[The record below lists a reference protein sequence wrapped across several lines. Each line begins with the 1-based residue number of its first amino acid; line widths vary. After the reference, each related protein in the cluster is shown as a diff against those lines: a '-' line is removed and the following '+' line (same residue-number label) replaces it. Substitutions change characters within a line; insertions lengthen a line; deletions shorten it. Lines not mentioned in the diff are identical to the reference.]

1 MGELYGT
8 CALLAAVLFFVLLQK
23 FESRFGK
30 VDKEL
35 GEIKKRMDDLLK
47 AQEKMASGPVR
58 AKEDVTAETLDNTD
72 ILPYVTEELP
82 DSTVTALKEEKAVEE
97 KAVEGIQPIM
107 AETTPQKLNASLEK
121 ESAEATL
128 QETSP
133 EAPLEIPSVSKRKQ
147 VNYEKFIGEN
157 LFGKI
162 GILVFVIG
170 VGFFVK
176 YAIDKDWINETLRT
190 VLGFLTGSAL
200 LVVAERL
207 QKKYR
212 TFSSLL
218 AGGAFA
224 VFYLTVA
231 IAFHF
236 YHLFPQT
243 VAFTILIA
251 ITLFMSILSILYD
264 RRELAIISLV
274 GGFLAPFLVST
285 GNGNYLVLFTYMSIL
300 NLGMFGLSIYMKWG
314 ELPVIAFVFTY
325 VVMGIFLLTGFTTGS
340 THISVHLFIFATLF
354 YFIFLLPIL
363 SILRIEAVKKNRG
376 LLLVIITNNFIYLLL
391 GILFLRNMGLP
402 FKSEGLLIAIINLV
416 LVIWLRM
423 SKKDYKFLIYAMLGL
438 VLTFVSITIPIQL
451 DGNYITLF
459 WAAEMVLLL
468 WLYVKSKIGV
478 YERATQVLMGLTL
491 VSYLMDIYNVLMT
504 SSSSETIFLNSS
516 FATSLFVGL
525 ATGAFALLMG
535 RYRSLFTE
543 ARYLR
548 YTPWNS
554 IMLLAAAAILYY
566 TFMAEFALHLAGA
579 TRSGMM
585 LAFTS
590 AAIFIL
596 SYTFKKRFPIKQYTI
611 PYLTAMGMNVLIYV
625 INIWGDQ
632 WVYTSLTPAL
642 LRWLAAAFVI
652 ANLYY
657 VARQYYTLIG
667 LKTPFTVYLNVL
679 ALFLWL
685 TMARSFLLQAGV
697 EDFDAGFSVS
707 LSIAG
712 FIQMALGMR
721 LHQKVLRI
729 ISLST
734 FGIVLLKL
742 ILKDLWAM
750 PTIGKIIVF
759 IILGLILLIL
769 SFLYQKLK
777 DVLFNKVKAA
787 VHFRTGSLYFIIFV
801 FIIFIPVKPRS
812 VSPAL
817 QSVLCHRNS

>member
-1 MGELYGT
+1 MGDFYGV
-8 CALLAAVLFFVLLQK
+8 CALLAALMFFVLIQK
-23 FESRFGK
+23 FDKKFGK
-30 VDKEL
+30 VEKEL
-35 GEIKKRMDDLLK
+35 DEIKKRMDAFLK
-47 AQEKMASGPVR
+47 AQERIASDHVQS
-58 AKEDVTAETLDNTD
+58 KENV
-72 ILPYVTEELP
+72 
-82 DSTVTALKEEKAVEE
+82 
-97 KAVEGIQPIM
+97 
-107 AETTPQKLNASLEK
+107 
-121 ESAEATL
+121 SAEAVEDTCIPPHAANEIPVPKKEL
-128 QETSP
+128 LRKEEQL
-133 EAPLEIPSVSKRKQ
+133 EAPQGMMAENNVTSEIPVVTPSVRKQ
-147 VNYEKFIGEN
+147 KKVNYEKFIGEN

-218 AGGAFA
+218 AGGAFV

-243 VAFTILIA
+243 VAFIILIV
-251 ITLFMSILSILYD
+251 ITLFMSILSVLYD

-274 GGFLAPFLVST
+274 GGFLAPFIVSS
-285 GNGNYLVLFTYMSIL
+285 GDGNYMVLFTYISIL
-300 NLGMFGLSIYMKWG
+300 NLGMFGLSIYKKWG

-325 VVMGIFLLTGFTTGS
+325 LVMGLFLLTGYSTG
-340 THISVHLFIFATLF
+340 TAIISVHLFAFATLF

-363 SILRIEAVKKNRG
+363 SILRIEAIKKNRG

-391 GILFLRNMGLP
+391 GILFLRNMELA
-402 FKSEGLLIAIINLV
+402 FKSEGLLSLFIAIINLV

-468 WLYVKSKIGV
+468 WLYVKSKIWI
-478 YERATQVLMGLTL
+478 YERATLVLMGLTL
-491 VSYLMDIYNVLMT
+491 ISYLMDVSAVIL
-504 SSSSETIFLNSS
+504 SSPSSDTIFLNSS

-525 ATGAFALLMG
+525 AAGAFALMMG
-535 RYRSLFTE
+535 HYRSLFSE
-543 ARYLR
+543 ARCLR
-548 YTPWNS
+548 YVPWNPV
-554 IMLLAAAAILYY
+554 MLLTSAAILYY
-566 TFMAEFALHLAGA
+566 TFMAEFSLHLAGA

-585 LAFTS
+585 LVFTS
-590 AAIFIL
+590 AAILIL
-596 SYTFKKRFPIKQYTI
+596 SYAFKKRFPIEQCTI
-611 PYLTAMGMNVLIYV
+611 PYLAGLGVNVLIYA

-632 WVYTSLTPAL
+632 WAHMSLPPVL
-642 LRWLAAAFVI
+642 LRWLAAAFIIV
-652 ANLYY
+652 NLYY
-657 VARQYYTLIG
+657 VARQYYTIIG
-667 LKTPFTVYLNVL
+667 LKIHFTVYLNVL
-679 ALFLWL
+679 ALLLWL
-685 TMARSFLLQAGV
+685 TMARSFLWQAGV

-712 FIQMALGMR
+712 FVQMALGMR

-759 IILGLILLIL
+759 IILGLILLVL

-777 DVLFNKVKAA
+777 GVLFKNDEDE
-787 VHFRTGSLYFIIFV
+787 TD
-801 FIIFIPVKPRS
+801 
-812 VSPAL
+812 
-817 QSVLCHRNS
+817 

>member
-1 MGELYGT
+1 MGDFYGV
-8 CALLAAVLFFVLLQK
+8 CALLAALMFFVLIQK
-23 FESRFGK
+23 FDKKFGK
-30 VDKEL
+30 VEKEL
-35 GEIKKRMDDLLK
+35 DEIKKRMDAFLK
-47 AQEKMASGPVR
+47 AQERIASDHVQS
-58 AKEDVTAETLDNTD
+58 KENV
-72 ILPYVTEELP
+72 
-82 DSTVTALKEEKAVEE
+82 
-97 KAVEGIQPIM
+97 
-107 AETTPQKLNASLEK
+107 
-121 ESAEATL
+121 SAEAVEDTCIPPHAANEIPVPKKEL
-128 QETSP
+128 LRKEEQL
-133 EAPLEIPSVSKRKQ
+133 EAPQGMMAENNVTSEIPVVTPSVRKQ
-147 VNYEKFIGEN
+147 KKVNYEKFIGEN

-243 VAFTILIA
+243 VAFIILIV
-251 ITLFMSILSILYD
+251 ITLFMSILSVLYD

-274 GGFLAPFLVST
+274 GGFLAPFIVSS
-285 GNGNYLVLFTYMSIL
+285 GDGNYMVLFTYISIL
-300 NLGMFGLSIYMKWG
+300 NLGMFGLSIYKKWG

-325 VVMGIFLLTGFTTGS
+325 LVMGLFLLTGYSTG
-340 THISVHLFIFATLF
+340 TAIISVHLFAFATLF

-363 SILRIEAVKKNRG
+363 SILRIEAIKKNRG

-391 GILFLRNMGLP
+391 GILFLRNMELA
-402 FKSEGLLIAIINLV
+402 FKSEGLLSLFIAIINLV

-468 WLYVKSKIGV
+468 WLYVKSKIWI
-478 YERATQVLMGLTL
+478 YERATLVLMGLTL
-491 VSYLMDIYNVLMT
+491 ISYLMDVSAVIL
-504 SSSSETIFLNSS
+504 SSPSSDTIFLNSS

-525 ATGAFALLMG
+525 AAGAFALMMG
-535 RYRSLFTE
+535 HYRSLFSE
-543 ARYLR
+543 ARCLR
-548 YTPWNS
+548 YVPWNPV
-554 IMLLAAAAILYY
+554 MLLTSAAILYY
-566 TFMAEFALHLAGA
+566 TFMAEFSLHLAGA

-585 LAFTS
+585 LVFTS
-590 AAIFIL
+590 AAILIL
-596 SYTFKKRFPIKQYTI
+596 SYAFKKRFPIEQCTI
-611 PYLTAMGMNVLIYV
+611 PYLAGLGINVLIYA

-632 WVYTSLTPAL
+632 WAHMSLPPVL
-642 LRWLAAAFVI
+642 LRWLAAAFIIV
-652 ANLYY
+652 NLYY
-657 VARQYYTLIG
+657 VARQYYTIIG
-667 LKTPFTVYLNVL
+667 LKIHFTVYLNVL
-679 ALFLWL
+679 ALLLWL
-685 TMARSFLLQAGV
+685 TMARSFLWQAGV

-712 FIQMALGMR
+712 FVQMALGMR

-759 IILGLILLIL
+759 IILGLILLVL

-777 DVLFNKVKAA
+777 GVLFKNDEDE
-787 VHFRTGSLYFIIFV
+787 TD
-801 FIIFIPVKPRS
+801 
-812 VSPAL
+812 
-817 QSVLCHRNS
+817 

>member
-72 ILPYVTEELP
+72 ILPYATEELP

-402 FKSEGLLIAIINLV
+402 FKSEGLLSLLIAIINLV

-535 RYRSLFTE
+535 RYRSL
-543 ARYLR
+543 R

-596 SYTFKKRFPIKQYTI
+596 SYAFKKRFPIKQYTI
-611 PYLTAMGMNVLIYV
+611 PYLTAMGMNVLIYA

-642 LRWLAAAFVI
+642 LRWFAAAFVI

-742 ILKDLWAM
+742 VLKDLWAM
-750 PTIGKIIVF
+750 PTIGKIIV
-759 IILGLILLIL
+759 L
-769 SFLYQKLK
+769 SF
-777 DVLFNKVKAA
+777 
-787 VHFRTGSLYFIIFV
+787 
-801 FIIFIPVKPRS
+801 
-812 VSPAL
+812 
-817 QSVLCHRNS
+817 

>member
-58 AKEDVTAETLDNTD
+58 AKEDVPAETVENTD

-82 DSTVTALKEEKAVEE
+82 DSTVTALKEEKT
-97 KAVEGIQPIM
+97 VEGIQPIM

-133 EAPLEIPSVSKRKQ
+133 EAPFEIPSASKRKQ

-243 VAFTILIA
+243 VAFIILIA
-251 ITLFMSILSILYD
+251 ITLFMSILSVLYD

-300 NLGMFGLSIYMKWG
+300 NLGMFGLSIYKKWG
-314 ELPVIAFVFTY
+314 ELPVIAFIFTY

-363 SILRIEAVKKNRG
+363 SILRIEAMKKNRG

-402 FKSEGLLIAIINLV
+402 FKSEGLLSLLISVINLV

-478 YERATQVLMGLTL
+478 YERATLVLMGLTL
-491 VSYLMDIYNVLMT
+491 ISYLMDIYNVLMT

-535 RYRSLFTE
+535 HYRSLFTE

-554 IMLLAAAAILYY
+554 IMLLAAAVILYY

-596 SYTFKKRFPIKQYTI
+596 SYAFKKRFPIEQYII
-611 PYLTAMGMNVLIYV
+611 PYLAAMGMNVLIYA

-777 DVLFNKVKAA
+777 DVLFKNDEDE
-787 VHFRTGSLYFIIFV
+787 TD
-801 FIIFIPVKPRS
+801 
-812 VSPAL
+812 
-817 QSVLCHRNS
+817 

>member
-1 MGELYGT
+1 MGDFYGV
-8 CALLAAVLFFVLLQK
+8 CALLAALMFFVLIQK
-23 FESRFGK
+23 FDKKFGK
-30 VDKEL
+30 VEKEL
-35 GEIKKRMDDLLK
+35 DEIKKRMDAFLK
-47 AQEKMASGPVR
+47 AQERIASDHVQS
-58 AKEDVTAETLDNTD
+58 KENV
-72 ILPYVTEELP
+72 
-82 DSTVTALKEEKAVEE
+82 
-97 KAVEGIQPIM
+97 
-107 AETTPQKLNASLEK
+107 
-121 ESAEATL
+121 SAEAVEDTCIPPHAANEIPVL
-128 QETSP
+128 KKELLRKEEQL
-133 EAPLEIPSVSKRKQ
+133 EAPQGMMAENNVTSEIPVVTPSVRKQ
-147 VNYEKFIGEN
+147 KKVNYEKFIGEN

-243 VAFTILIA
+243 VAFIILIV
-251 ITLFMSILSILYD
+251 ITLFMSILSVLYD

-274 GGFLAPFLVST
+274 GGFLAPFIVSS
-285 GNGNYLVLFTYMSIL
+285 GDGNYMVLFTYISIL
-300 NLGMFGLSIYMKWG
+300 NLGMFGLSIYKKWG

-325 VVMGIFLLTGFTTGS
+325 LVMGLFLLTGYSTG
-340 THISVHLFIFATLF
+340 TAIISVHLFAFATLF

-363 SILRIEAVKKNRG
+363 SILRIEAIKKNRG

-391 GILFLRNMGLP
+391 GILFLRNMELA
-402 FKSEGLLIAIINLV
+402 FKSEGLLSLFIAIINLV

-468 WLYVKSKIGV
+468 WLYVKSKIWI
-478 YERATQVLMGLTL
+478 YERATLVLMGLTL
-491 VSYLMDIYNVLMT
+491 ISYLMDVSAVIL
-504 SSSSETIFLNSS
+504 SSSSSDTVFLNSS

-525 ATGAFALLMG
+525 AAGAFALMMG
-535 RYRSLFTE
+535 HYRSLFSE
-543 ARYLR
+543 SRCLR
-548 YTPWNS
+548 YVPWNPV
-554 IMLLAAAAILYY
+554 MLLTSAAILYY
-566 TFMAEFALHLAGA
+566 TFMAEFSLHLAGA

-585 LAFTS
+585 LVFTS
-590 AAIFIL
+590 AAILIL
-596 SYTFKKRFPIKQYTI
+596 SYAFKKRFPIEQCTI
-611 PYLTAMGMNVLIYV
+611 PYLAGLGINVLIYA

-632 WVYTSLTPAL
+632 WAHMSLSPVL
-642 LRWLAAAFVI
+642 LRWLAAAFIIV
-652 ANLYY
+652 NLYY
-657 VARQYYTLIG
+657 VARQYYTIIG
-667 LKTPFTVYLNVL
+667 LKTHSTVYLNVL
-679 ALFLWL
+679 ALLLWL
-685 TMARSFLLQAGV
+685 TMVRSFLWQAGV

-712 FIQMALGMR
+712 FVQMALGMR

-750 PTIGKIIVF
+750 PTIGKIIVY
-759 IILGLILLIL
+759 IILGLILLVL

-777 DVLFNKVKAA
+777 GVLFKNDEDE
-787 VHFRTGSLYFIIFV
+787 TD
-801 FIIFIPVKPRS
+801 
-812 VSPAL
+812 
-817 QSVLCHRNS
+817 

>member
-1 MGELYGT
+1 MGDFYGV
-8 CALLAAVLFFVLLQK
+8 CALLAALMFFVLIQK
-23 FESRFGK
+23 FDKKFGK
-30 VDKEL
+30 VEKEL
-35 GEIKKRMDDLLK
+35 DEIKKRMDAFLK
-47 AQEKMASGPVR
+47 AQERIASDHVQS
-58 AKEDVTAETLDNTD
+58 KENV
-72 ILPYVTEELP
+72 
-82 DSTVTALKEEKAVEE
+82 
-97 KAVEGIQPIM
+97 
-107 AETTPQKLNASLEK
+107 
-121 ESAEATL
+121 SAEAVEDTCIPPHAANEIPVL
-128 QETSP
+128 KKELLRKEEQL
-133 EAPLEIPSVSKRKQ
+133 EAPQGMMAENNVTSEIPVVTPSVRKQ
-147 VNYEKFIGEN
+147 KKVNYEKFIGEN

-243 VAFTILIA
+243 VAFIILIV
-251 ITLFMSILSILYD
+251 ITLFMSILSVLYD

-274 GGFLAPFLVST
+274 GGFLTPFIVSS
-285 GNGNYLVLFTYMSIL
+285 GDGNYMVLFTYISIL
-300 NLGMFGLSIYMKWG
+300 NLGMFGLSIYKKWG

-325 VVMGIFLLTGFTTGS
+325 LVMGLFLLTGYSTG
-340 THISVHLFIFATLF
+340 TAIISVHLFAFATLF

-363 SILRIEAVKKNRG
+363 SILRIEAIKKNRG

-391 GILFLRNMGLP
+391 GILFLRNMELA
-402 FKSEGLLIAIINLV
+402 FKSEGLLSLFIAIINLV

-468 WLYVKSKIGV
+468 WLYVKSKIWI
-478 YERATQVLMGLTL
+478 YERATLVLMGLTL
-491 VSYLMDIYNVLMT
+491 ISYLMDVSAVIL
-504 SSSSETIFLNSS
+504 SSSSSDTVFLNSS

-525 ATGAFALLMG
+525 AAGAFALMMG
-535 RYRSLFTE
+535 HYRSLFSE
-543 ARYLR
+543 SRCLR
-548 YTPWNS
+548 YVPWNPV
-554 IMLLAAAAILYY
+554 MLLTSAAILYY
-566 TFMAEFALHLAGA
+566 TFMAEFSLHLAGA

-585 LAFTS
+585 LVFTS
-590 AAIFIL
+590 AAILIL
-596 SYTFKKRFPIKQYTI
+596 SYAFKKRFPIEQCTI
-611 PYLTAMGMNVLIYV
+611 PYLAGLGINVLIYA

-632 WVYTSLTPAL
+632 WAHMSLSPVL
-642 LRWLAAAFVI
+642 LRWLAAAFIIV
-652 ANLYY
+652 NLYY
-657 VARQYYTLIG
+657 VARQYYTIIG
-667 LKTPFTVYLNVL
+667 LKTHFTVYLNVL
-679 ALFLWL
+679 ALLLWL
-685 TMARSFLLQAGV
+685 TMVRSFLWQAGV

-712 FIQMALGMR
+712 FVQMALGMR

-759 IILGLILLIL
+759 IILGLILLVL

-777 DVLFNKVKAA
+777 GVLFKNDEDE
-787 VHFRTGSLYFIIFV
+787 TD
-801 FIIFIPVKPRS
+801 
-812 VSPAL
+812 
-817 QSVLCHRNS
+817 

>member
-1 MGELYGT
+1 MGDFYGV
-8 CALLAAVLFFVLLQK
+8 CALLAALMFFVLIQK
-23 FESRFGK
+23 FDKKFGK
-30 VDKEL
+30 VEKEL
-35 GEIKKRMDDLLK
+35 DEIKKRMDAFLK
-47 AQEKMASGPVR
+47 AQERIASDHVQS
-58 AKEDVTAETLDNTD
+58 KENV
-72 ILPYVTEELP
+72 
-82 DSTVTALKEEKAVEE
+82 
-97 KAVEGIQPIM
+97 
-107 AETTPQKLNASLEK
+107 
-121 ESAEATL
+121 SAEAVEDTCIPPHAANEIPVL
-128 QETSP
+128 KKELLRKEEQL
-133 EAPLEIPSVSKRKQ
+133 EAPQGMMAENNVTSEIPVVTPSVRKQ
-147 VNYEKFIGEN
+147 KKVNYEKFIGEN

-243 VAFTILIA
+243 VAFIILIV
-251 ITLFMSILSILYD
+251 ITLFMSILSVLYD

-274 GGFLAPFLVST
+274 GGFLAPFIVSS
-285 GNGNYLVLFTYMSIL
+285 GDGNYMVLFTYISIL
-300 NLGMFGLSIYMKWG
+300 NLGMFGLSIYKKWG

-325 VVMGIFLLTGFTTGS
+325 LVMGLFLLTGYSTG
-340 THISVHLFIFATLF
+340 TAIISVHLFAFATLF

-363 SILRIEAVKKNRG
+363 SILRIEAIKKNRG

-391 GILFLRNMGLP
+391 GILFLRNMELA
-402 FKSEGLLIAIINLV
+402 FKSEGLLSLFIAIINLV

-468 WLYVKSKIGV
+468 WLYVKSKIWI
-478 YERATQVLMGLTL
+478 YERATLVLMGLTL
-491 VSYLMDIYNVLMT
+491 ISYLMDVSAVIL
-504 SSSSETIFLNSS
+504 SSSSSDTVFLNSS

-525 ATGAFALLMG
+525 AAGAFALMMG
-535 RYRSLFTE
+535 HYRSLFSE
-543 ARYLR
+543 SRCLR
-548 YTPWNS
+548 YVPWNPV
-554 IMLLAAAAILYY
+554 MLLTSAAILYY
-566 TFMAEFALHLAGA
+566 TFMAEFSLHLAGA

-585 LAFTS
+585 LVFTS
-590 AAIFIL
+590 AAILIL
-596 SYTFKKRFPIKQYTI
+596 SYAFKKRFPIEQCTI
-611 PYLTAMGMNVLIYV
+611 PYLAGLGINVLIYA

-632 WVYTSLTPAL
+632 WAHMSLSPVL
-642 LRWLAAAFVI
+642 LRWLAAAFIIV
-652 ANLYY
+652 NLYY
-657 VARQYYTLIG
+657 VARQYYTIIG
-667 LKTPFTVYLNVL
+667 LKIHFTVYLNVL
-679 ALFLWL
+679 ALLLWL
-685 TMARSFLLQAGV
+685 TMARSFLWQAGV

-712 FIQMALGMR
+712 FVQMALGMR

-759 IILGLILLIL
+759 IILGLILLVL

-777 DVLFNKVKAA
+777 GVLFKNDEDE
-787 VHFRTGSLYFIIFV
+787 TD
-801 FIIFIPVKPRS
+801 
-812 VSPAL
+812 
-817 QSVLCHRNS
+817 

>member
-1 MGELYGT
+1 MGDFYGV
-8 CALLAAVLFFVLLQK
+8 CALLAALMFFVLIQK
-23 FESRFGK
+23 FDKKFGK
-30 VDKEL
+30 VEKEL
-35 GEIKKRMDDLLK
+35 DEIKKRMDAFLK
-47 AQEKMASGPVR
+47 AQERIASDHVQS
-58 AKEDVTAETLDNTD
+58 KENV
-72 ILPYVTEELP
+72 
-82 DSTVTALKEEKAVEE
+82 
-97 KAVEGIQPIM
+97 
-107 AETTPQKLNASLEK
+107 
-121 ESAEATL
+121 SAEAVEDTCIPPHAANEIPVPKKEL
-128 QETSP
+128 LRKEEQL
-133 EAPLEIPSVSKRKQ
+133 EAPQGMMAENNVTSEIPVVTPSVRKQ
-147 VNYEKFIGEN
+147 KKVNYEKFIGEN

-243 VAFTILIA
+243 VAFIILIV
-251 ITLFMSILSILYD
+251 ITLFMSILSVLYD

-274 GGFLAPFLVST
+274 GGFLAPFIVSS
-285 GNGNYLVLFTYMSIL
+285 GDGNYMVLFTYISIL
-300 NLGMFGLSIYMKWG
+300 NLGMFGLSIYKKWG

-325 VVMGIFLLTGFTTGS
+325 LVMGLFLLTGYSTG
-340 THISVHLFIFATLF
+340 TAIISVHLFAFATLF

-363 SILRIEAVKKNRG
+363 SILRIEAIKKNRG

-391 GILFLRNMGLP
+391 GILFLRNMELA
-402 FKSEGLLIAIINLV
+402 FKSEGLLSLFIAIINLL

-468 WLYVKSKIGV
+468 WLYVKSKIWI
-478 YERATQVLMGLTL
+478 YERATLVLMGLTL
-491 VSYLMDIYNVLMT
+491 ISYLMDVSAVIL
-504 SSSSETIFLNSS
+504 SSPSSDTIFLNSS

-525 ATGAFALLMG
+525 AAGAFALMMG
-535 RYRSLFTE
+535 HYRSLFSE
-543 ARYLR
+543 ARCLR
-548 YTPWNS
+548 YVPWNPV
-554 IMLLAAAAILYY
+554 MLLTSAAILYY
-566 TFMAEFALHLAGA
+566 TFMAEFSLHLAGA

-585 LAFTS
+585 LVFTS
-590 AAIFIL
+590 AAILIL
-596 SYTFKKRFPIKQYTI
+596 SYAFKKRFPIEQCTI
-611 PYLTAMGMNVLIYV
+611 PYLAGLGVNVLIYA

-632 WVYTSLTPAL
+632 WAHMSLPPVL
-642 LRWLAAAFVI
+642 LRWLAAAFIIV
-652 ANLYY
+652 NLYY
-657 VARQYYTLIG
+657 VARQYYTIIG
-667 LKTPFTVYLNVL
+667 LKIHFTVYLNVL
-679 ALFLWL
+679 ALLLWL
-685 TMARSFLLQAGV
+685 TMARSFLWQAGV

-712 FIQMALGMR
+712 FVQMALGMR

-759 IILGLILLIL
+759 IILGLILLVL

-777 DVLFNKVKAA
+777 GVLFKNDEDE
-787 VHFRTGSLYFIIFV
+787 TD
-801 FIIFIPVKPRS
+801 
-812 VSPAL
+812 
-817 QSVLCHRNS
+817 

>member
-1 MGELYGT
+1 MGDFYGV
-8 CALLAAVLFFVLLQK
+8 CALLAALMFFVLIQK
-23 FESRFGK
+23 FDKKFGK
-30 VDKEL
+30 VEKEL
-35 GEIKKRMDDLLK
+35 DEIKKRMDAFLK
-47 AQEKMASGPVR
+47 AQERIASDHVQS
-58 AKEDVTAETLDNTD
+58 KENV
-72 ILPYVTEELP
+72 
-82 DSTVTALKEEKAVEE
+82 
-97 KAVEGIQPIM
+97 
-107 AETTPQKLNASLEK
+107 
-121 ESAEATL
+121 SAEAVEDTCIPPHAANEIPVPKKEL
-128 QETSP
+128 LRKEEQL
-133 EAPLEIPSVSKRKQ
+133 EAPQGMMAENNVTSEIPVVTPSVRKQ
-147 VNYEKFIGEN
+147 KKVNYEKFIGEN

-243 VAFTILIA
+243 VAFIILIV
-251 ITLFMSILSILYD
+251 ITLFMSILSVLYD

-285 GNGNYLVLFTYMSIL
+285 GNGNYLVLFTYISIL
-300 NLGMFGLSIYMKWG
+300 NLGMFGLSIYKKWG

-325 VVMGIFLLTGFTTGS
+325 LVMGLFLLTGYSTG
-340 THISVHLFIFATLF
+340 TAIISVHLFAFATLF

-363 SILRIEAVKKNRG
+363 SILRIEAIKKNRG

-391 GILFLRNMGLP
+391 GILFLRNMELA
-402 FKSEGLLIAIINLV
+402 FKSEGLLSLFIAIINLV

-468 WLYVKSKIGV
+468 WLYVKSKIWI
-478 YERATQVLMGLTL
+478 YERATLVLMGLTL
-491 VSYLMDIYNVLMT
+491 ISYLMDVSAVIL
-504 SSSSETIFLNSS
+504 SSPSSDTIFLNSS

-525 ATGAFALLMG
+525 AAGAFALMMG
-535 RYRSLFTE
+535 HYRSLFSE
-543 ARYLR
+543 ARCLR
-548 YTPWNS
+548 YVPWNPV
-554 IMLLAAAAILYY
+554 MLLTSAAILYY
-566 TFMAEFALHLAGA
+566 TFMAEFSLHLAGA

-585 LAFTS
+585 LVFTS
-590 AAIFIL
+590 AAILIL
-596 SYTFKKRFPIKQYTI
+596 SYAFKKRFPIEQCTI
-611 PYLTAMGMNVLIYV
+611 PYLAGLGVNVLIYA

-632 WVYTSLTPAL
+632 WEHMSLPPVL
-642 LRWLAAAFVI
+642 LRWLAAAFIIV
-652 ANLYY
+652 NLYY
-657 VARQYYTLIG
+657 VARQYYTIIG
-667 LKTPFTVYLNVL
+667 LKIHFTVYLNVL
-679 ALFLWL
+679 ALLLWL
-685 TMARSFLLQAGV
+685 TMARSFLWQAGV

-712 FIQMALGMR
+712 FVQMALGMR

-759 IILGLILLIL
+759 IILGLILLVL

-777 DVLFNKVKAA
+777 GVLFKNDEDE
-787 VHFRTGSLYFIIFV
+787 TD
-801 FIIFIPVKPRS
+801 
-812 VSPAL
+812 
-817 QSVLCHRNS
+817 

>member
-1 MGELYGT
+1 MPH
-8 CALLAAVLFFVLLQK
+8 FVLSPVTCIPPHAANEIPVPK
-23 FESRFGK
+23 
-30 VDKEL
+30 KEL
-35 GEIKKRMDDLLK
+35 LR
-47 AQEKMASGPVR
+47 
-58 AKEDVTAETLDNTD
+58 
-72 ILPYVTEELP
+72 
-82 DSTVTALKEEKAVEE
+82 KEEQLEAPQ
-97 KAVEGIQPIM
+97 GMM
-107 AETTPQKLNASLEK
+107 AENNV
-121 ESAEATL
+121 
-128 QETSP
+128 TS
-133 EAPLEIPSVSKRKQ
+133 EIPVVTPSVRKQ
-147 VNYEKFIGEN
+147 KKVNYEKFIGEN

-236 YHLFPQT
+236 YHLSPQT
-243 VAFTILIA
+243 VTFIILIV
-251 ITLFMSILSILYD
+251 ITLFMSILSVLYD

-274 GGFLAPFLVST
+274 GGFLAPFIVSS
-285 GNGNYLVLFTYMSIL
+285 GDGNYMVLFTYISIL
-300 NLGMFGLSIYMKWG
+300 NLGMFGLSIYKKWG

-325 VVMGIFLLTGFTTGS
+325 LVMGLFLLTGYSTG
-340 THISVHLFIFATLF
+340 TAIISVHLFAFATLF

-363 SILRIEAVKKNRG
+363 SILRIEAIKKNRG

-391 GILFLRNMGLP
+391 GILFLRNMELA
-402 FKSEGLLIAIINLV
+402 FKSEGLLSLFIAIINLV

-468 WLYVKSKIGV
+468 WLYVKSKIWI
-478 YERATQVLMGLTL
+478 YERATLVLMGLTL
-491 VSYLMDIYNVLMT
+491 ISYLMDVSAVIL
-504 SSSSETIFLNSS
+504 SSPSSDTIFLNSS

-525 ATGAFALLMG
+525 AAGAFALMMG
-535 RYRSLFTE
+535 HYRSLFSE
-543 ARYLR
+543 ARCLR
-548 YTPWNS
+548 YVPWNPV
-554 IMLLAAAAILYY
+554 MLLTSAAILYY
-566 TFMAEFALHLAGA
+566 TFMAEFSLHLAGA

-585 LAFTS
+585 LVFTS
-590 AAIFIL
+590 AAILIL
-596 SYTFKKRFPIKQYTI
+596 SYAFKKRFPIEQCTI
-611 PYLTAMGMNVLIYV
+611 PYLAGLGVNVLIYA

-632 WVYTSLTPAL
+632 WAHMSLPPVL
-642 LRWLAAAFVI
+642 LRWLAAAFIIV
-652 ANLYY
+652 NLYY
-657 VARQYYTLIG
+657 VARQYYTIIG
-667 LKTPFTVYLNVL
+667 LKIHFTVYLNVL
-679 ALFLWL
+679 ALLLWL
-685 TMARSFLLQAGV
+685 TMARSFLWQAGV

-712 FIQMALGMR
+712 FVQMALGMR

-759 IILGLILLIL
+759 IILGLILLVL

-777 DVLFNKVKAA
+777 GVLFKNDEDE
-787 VHFRTGSLYFIIFV
+787 TD
-801 FIIFIPVKPRS
+801 
-812 VSPAL
+812 
-817 QSVLCHRNS
+817 

>member
-1 MGELYGT
+1 MGDFYGV
-8 CALLAAVLFFVLLQK
+8 CALLAALMFFVLIQK
-23 FESRFGK
+23 FDKKFGK
-30 VDKEL
+30 VEKEL
-35 GEIKKRMDDLLK
+35 DEIKKRMDAFLK
-47 AQEKMASGPVR
+47 AQERIASDHVQS
-58 AKEDVTAETLDNTD
+58 KENV
-72 ILPYVTEELP
+72 
-82 DSTVTALKEEKAVEE
+82 
-97 KAVEGIQPIM
+97 
-107 AETTPQKLNASLEK
+107 
-121 ESAEATL
+121 SAEAVEDTCIPPHAANEIPVL
-128 QETSP
+128 KKELLRKEEQL
-133 EAPLEIPSVSKRKQ
+133 EAPQGMMAENNVTSEIPVVTPSVRKQ
-147 VNYEKFIGEN
+147 KKVNYEKFIGEN

-243 VAFTILIA
+243 VAFIILIV
-251 ITLFMSILSILYD
+251 ITLFMSILSVLYD

-274 GGFLAPFLVST
+274 GGFLAPFIVSS
-285 GNGNYLVLFTYMSIL
+285 GDGNYMVLFTYISIL
-300 NLGMFGLSIYMKWG
+300 NLGMFGLSIYKKWG

-325 VVMGIFLLTGFTTGS
+325 LVMGLFLLTGYSTG
-340 THISVHLFIFATLF
+340 TAIISVHLFAFATLF

-363 SILRIEAVKKNRG
+363 SILRIEAIKKNRG

-391 GILFLRNMGLP
+391 GILFLRNMELA
-402 FKSEGLLIAIINLV
+402 FKSEGLLSLFIAIINLV

-468 WLYVKSKIGV
+468 WLYVKSKIWI
-478 YERATQVLMGLTL
+478 YERATLVLMGLTL
-491 VSYLMDIYNVLMT
+491 ISYLMDVSAVIL
-504 SSSSETIFLNSS
+504 SSSSSDTVFLNSS

-525 ATGAFALLMG
+525 AAGAFALMMG
-535 RYRSLFTE
+535 HYRSLFSE
-543 ARYLR
+543 SRCLR
-548 YTPWNS
+548 YVPWNPV
-554 IMLLAAAAILYY
+554 MLLTSAAILYY
-566 TFMAEFALHLAGA
+566 TFMAEFSLHLAGA

-585 LAFTS
+585 LVFTS
-590 AAIFIL
+590 ADILIL
-596 SYTFKKRFPIKQYTI
+596 SYAFKKRFPIEQCTI
-611 PYLTAMGMNVLIYV
+611 PYLAGLGINVLIYA

-632 WVYTSLTPAL
+632 WAHMSLPPVL
-642 LRWLAAAFVI
+642 LRWLAAAFIIV
-652 ANLYY
+652 NLYY
-657 VARQYYTLIG
+657 VARQYYTIIG
-667 LKTPFTVYLNVL
+667 LKTHSTVYLNVL
-679 ALFLWL
+679 ALLLWL
-685 TMARSFLLQAGV
+685 TMVRSFLWQAGV

-712 FIQMALGMR
+712 FVQMALGMR

-759 IILGLILLIL
+759 IILGLILLVL

-777 DVLFNKVKAA
+777 GVLFKNDEDE
-787 VHFRTGSLYFIIFV
+787 TD
-801 FIIFIPVKPRS
+801 
-812 VSPAL
+812 
-817 QSVLCHRNS
+817 

>member
-1 MGELYGT
+1 
-8 CALLAAVLFFVLLQK
+8 
-23 FESRFGK
+23 
-30 VDKEL
+30 
-35 GEIKKRMDDLLK
+35 MDAFLK
-47 AQEKMASGPVR
+47 AQERIASDHVQS
-58 AKEDVTAETLDNTD
+58 KENV
-72 ILPYVTEELP
+72 
-82 DSTVTALKEEKAVEE
+82 
-97 KAVEGIQPIM
+97 
-107 AETTPQKLNASLEK
+107 
-121 ESAEATL
+121 SAEAVEDTCIPPHAANEIPVPKKEL
-128 QETSP
+128 LRKEEQL
-133 EAPLEIPSVSKRKQ
+133 EAPQGMMAENNVTSEIPVVTPSVRKQ
-147 VNYEKFIGEN
+147 KKVNYEKFIGEN

-243 VAFTILIA
+243 VAFIILIV
-251 ITLFMSILSILYD
+251 ITLFMSILSVLYD

-274 GGFLAPFLVST
+274 GGFLAPFIVSS
-285 GNGNYLVLFTYMSIL
+285 GDGNYMVLFTYISIL
-300 NLGMFGLSIYMKWG
+300 NLGMFGLSIYKKWG

-325 VVMGIFLLTGFTTGS
+325 VVMGLFLLTGYSTG
-340 THISVHLFIFATLF
+340 TAIISVHLFAFATLF

-363 SILRIEAVKKNRG
+363 SILRIEAIKKNRG

-391 GILFLRNMGLP
+391 GILFLRNMELA
-402 FKSEGLLIAIINLV
+402 FKSEGLLSLFIAIINLV

-468 WLYVKSKIGV
+468 WLYVKSKIWI
-478 YERATQVLMGLTL
+478 YERATLVLMGLTL
-491 VSYLMDIYNVLMT
+491 ISYLMDVSAVIL
-504 SSSSETIFLNSS
+504 SSSSSDTVFLNSS

-525 ATGAFALLMG
+525 AAGAFALMMG
-535 RYRSLFTE
+535 HYRSLFSE
-543 ARYLR
+543 SRCLR
-548 YTPWNS
+548 YVPWNPV
-554 IMLLAAAAILYY
+554 MLLTSAAILYY
-566 TFMAEFALHLAGA
+566 TFMAEFSLHLAGA

-585 LAFTS
+585 LVFTS
-590 AAIFIL
+590 AAILIL
-596 SYTFKKRFPIKQYTI
+596 SYAFKKRFPIEQCTI
-611 PYLTAMGMNVLIYV
+611 PYLAGLGVNVLIYA

-632 WVYTSLTPAL
+632 WAHMSLPPVL
-642 LRWLAAAFVI
+642 LRWLAAAFIIV
-652 ANLYY
+652 NLYY
-657 VARQYYTLIG
+657 VARQYYTIIG
-667 LKTPFTVYLNVL
+667 LKIHFTVYLNVL
-679 ALFLWL
+679 ALLLWL
-685 TMARSFLLQAGV
+685 TMARSFLWQAGV

-712 FIQMALGMR
+712 FVQMALGMR

-759 IILGLILLIL
+759 IILGLILLVL

-777 DVLFNKVKAA
+777 GVLFKNDEDE
-787 VHFRTGSLYFIIFV
+787 TD
-801 FIIFIPVKPRS
+801 
-812 VSPAL
+812 
-817 QSVLCHRNS
+817 

>member
-1 MGELYGT
+1 MGDFYGV
-8 CALLAAVLFFVLLQK
+8 CALLAALMFFVLIQK
-23 FESRFGK
+23 FDKKFGK
-30 VDKEL
+30 VEKEL
-35 GEIKKRMDDLLK
+35 DEIKKRMDAFLK
-47 AQEKMASGPVR
+47 AQERIASDHVQS
-58 AKEDVTAETLDNTD
+58 KENV
-72 ILPYVTEELP
+72 
-82 DSTVTALKEEKAVEE
+82 
-97 KAVEGIQPIM
+97 
-107 AETTPQKLNASLEK
+107 
-121 ESAEATL
+121 SAEAVEDTCIPPHAANEIPVPKKEL
-128 QETSP
+128 LRKEEQL
-133 EAPLEIPSVSKRKQ
+133 EAPQGMMAENNVTSEIPVVTPSVRKQ
-147 VNYEKFIGEN
+147 KKVNYEKFIGEN

-243 VAFTILIA
+243 VAFIILIV
-251 ITLFMSILSILYD
+251 ITLFMSILSVLYD

-274 GGFLAPFLVST
+274 GGFLAPFIVSS
-285 GNGNYLVLFTYMSIL
+285 GDGNYMVLFTYISIL
-300 NLGMFGLSIYMKWG
+300 NLGMFGLSIYKKWG

-325 VVMGIFLLTGFTTGS
+325 LVMGLFLLTGYSTG
-340 THISVHLFIFATLF
+340 TAIISVHLFAFATLF

-363 SILRIEAVKKNRG
+363 SILRIEAIKKNRG

-391 GILFLRNMGLP
+391 GILFLRNMELA
-402 FKSEGLLIAIINLV
+402 FKSEGLLSLFIAIINLV

-438 VLTFVSITIPIQL
+438 VLTFVSITRPIQL

-468 WLYVKSKIGV
+468 WLYVKSKIWI
-478 YERATQVLMGLTL
+478 YERATLVLMGLTL
-491 VSYLMDIYNVLMT
+491 ISYLMDVSAVIL
-504 SSSSETIFLNSS
+504 SSPSSDTIFLNSS

-525 ATGAFALLMG
+525 AAGAFALMMG
-535 RYRSLFTE
+535 HYRSLFSE
-543 ARYLR
+543 ARCLR
-548 YTPWNS
+548 YVPWNPV
-554 IMLLAAAAILYY
+554 MLLTSAAILYY
-566 TFMAEFALHLAGA
+566 TFMAEFSLHLAGA

-585 LAFTS
+585 LVFTS
-590 AAIFIL
+590 AAILIL
-596 SYTFKKRFPIKQYTI
+596 SYAFKKRFPIEQCTI
-611 PYLTAMGMNVLIYV
+611 PYLAGLGVNVLIYA

-632 WVYTSLTPAL
+632 WAHMSLPPVL
-642 LRWLAAAFVI
+642 LRWLAAAFIIV
-652 ANLYY
+652 NLYY
-657 VARQYYTLIG
+657 VARQYYTIIG
-667 LKTPFTVYLNVL
+667 LKIHFTVYLNVL
-679 ALFLWL
+679 ALLLWL
-685 TMARSFLLQAGV
+685 TMARSFLWQAGV

-712 FIQMALGMR
+712 FVQMALGMR

-759 IILGLILLIL
+759 IILGLILLVL

-777 DVLFNKVKAA
+777 GVLFKNDEDE
-787 VHFRTGSLYFIIFV
+787 TD
-801 FIIFIPVKPRS
+801 
-812 VSPAL
+812 
-817 QSVLCHRNS
+817 

>member
-243 VAFTILIA
+243 VAFIILIA
-251 ITLFMSILSILYD
+251 TTLFMSILSILYD

-402 FKSEGLLIAIINLV
+402 FKSEGLLSLLIAIINLV

-642 LRWLAAAFVI
+642 LRWFAAAFVI

-777 DVLFNKVKAA
+777 DVLFKKKKEETNGEDYIKKKRLPVRKWTAA
-787 VHFRTGSLYFIIFV
+787 FTLLYSSLLSLF
-801 FIIFIPVKPRS
+801 
-812 VSPAL
+812 L
-817 QSVLCHRNS
+817 

>member
-1 MGELYGT
+1 MNKRHYEHTLPNIRGSLSNTYGDFYGV
-8 CALLAAVLFFVLLQK
+8 CALLAALMFFVLIQK
-23 FESRFGK
+23 FDKKFGK
-30 VDKEL
+30 VEKEL
-35 GEIKKRMDDLLK
+35 DEIKKRMDAFLK
-47 AQEKMASGPVR
+47 AQERIASDHVQS
-58 AKEDVTAETLDNTD
+58 KENV
-72 ILPYVTEELP
+72 
-82 DSTVTALKEEKAVEE
+82 
-97 KAVEGIQPIM
+97 
-107 AETTPQKLNASLEK
+107 
-121 ESAEATL
+121 SAEAVEDTCIPPHAANEIPVL
-128 QETSP
+128 KKELLRKEEQL
-133 EAPLEIPSVSKRKQ
+133 EAPQGMMAENNVTSEIPVVTPSVRKQ
-147 VNYEKFIGEN
+147 KKVNYEKFIGEN

-243 VAFTILIA
+243 VAFIILIV
-251 ITLFMSILSILYD
+251 ITLFMSILSVLYD

-274 GGFLAPFLVST
+274 GGFLAPFIVSS
-285 GNGNYLVLFTYMSIL
+285 GDGNYMVLFTYISIL
-300 NLGMFGLSIYMKWG
+300 NLGMFGLSIYKKWG

-325 VVMGIFLLTGFTTGS
+325 LVMGLFLLTGYSTG
-340 THISVHLFIFATLF
+340 TAIISVHLFAFATLF

-363 SILRIEAVKKNRG
+363 SILRIEAIKKNRG

-391 GILFLRNMGLP
+391 GILFLRNMELA
-402 FKSEGLLIAIINLV
+402 FKSEGLLSLFIAIINLV

-468 WLYVKSKIGV
+468 WLYVKSKIWI
-478 YERATQVLMGLTL
+478 YERATLVLMGLTL
-491 VSYLMDIYNVLMT
+491 ISYLMDVSAVIL
-504 SSSSETIFLNSS
+504 SSSSSDTVFLNSS

-525 ATGAFALLMG
+525 AAGAFALMMG
-535 RYRSLFTE
+535 HYRSLFSE
-543 ARYLR
+543 SRCLR
-548 YTPWNS
+548 YVPWNPV
-554 IMLLAAAAILYY
+554 MLLTSAAILYY
-566 TFMAEFALHLAGA
+566 TFMAEFSLHLAGA

-585 LAFTS
+585 LVFTS
-590 AAIFIL
+590 AAILIL
-596 SYTFKKRFPIKQYTI
+596 SYAFKKRFPIEQCTI
-611 PYLTAMGMNVLIYV
+611 PYLAGLGINVLIYA

-632 WVYTSLTPAL
+632 WAHMSLSPVL
-642 LRWLAAAFVI
+642 LRWLAAAFIIV
-652 ANLYY
+652 NLYY
-657 VARQYYTLIG
+657 VARQYYTIIG
-667 LKTPFTVYLNVL
+667 LKTHSTVYLNVL
-679 ALFLWL
+679 ALLLWL
-685 TMARSFLLQAGV
+685 TMVRSFLWQAGV

-712 FIQMALGMR
+712 FVQMALGMR

-759 IILGLILLIL
+759 IILGLILLVL

-777 DVLFNKVKAA
+777 GVLFKNDEDE
-787 VHFRTGSLYFIIFV
+787 TD
-801 FIIFIPVKPRS
+801 
-812 VSPAL
+812 
-817 QSVLCHRNS
+817 

>member
-147 VNYEKFIGEN
+147 VNYEN

-243 VAFTILIA
+243 VAFIILIA
-251 ITLFMSILSILYD
+251 TTLFMSILSILYD

-402 FKSEGLLIAIINLV
+402 FKSEGLLSLLIAIINLV

-642 LRWLAAAFVI
+642 LRWFAAAFVI

-777 DVLFNKVKAA
+777 DVLFKNDEDE
-787 VHFRTGSLYFIIFV
+787 TD
-801 FIIFIPVKPRS
+801 
-812 VSPAL
+812 
-817 QSVLCHRNS
+817 

>member
-1 MGELYGT
+1 MGDFYGV
-8 CALLAAVLFFVLLQK
+8 CALLAALMFFVLIQK
-23 FESRFGK
+23 FDKKFGK
-30 VDKEL
+30 VEKEL
-35 GEIKKRMDDLLK
+35 DEIKKRMDAFLK
-47 AQEKMASGPVR
+47 AQERIASDHVQS
-58 AKEDVTAETLDNTD
+58 KENV
-72 ILPYVTEELP
+72 
-82 DSTVTALKEEKAVEE
+82 
-97 KAVEGIQPIM
+97 
-107 AETTPQKLNASLEK
+107 
-121 ESAEATL
+121 SAEAVEDTCIPPHAANEIPVPKKEL
-128 QETSP
+128 LRKEEQL
-133 EAPLEIPSVSKRKQ
+133 EAPQGMMAENNVTSEIPVVTPSVRKQ
-147 VNYEKFIGEN
+147 KKVNYEKFIGEN

-243 VAFTILIA
+243 VAFIILIV
-251 ITLFMSILSILYD
+251 ITLFMSILSVLYD
-264 RRELAIISLV
+264 RRELSIISLV

-285 GNGNYLVLFTYMSIL
+285 GNGNYLVLFTYISIL
-300 NLGMFGLSIYMKWG
+300 NLGMFGLSIYKKWG

-325 VVMGIFLLTGFTTGS
+325 LVMGLFLLTGYSTG
-340 THISVHLFIFATLF
+340 TAIISVHLFAFATLF

-363 SILRIEAVKKNRG
+363 SILRIEAIKKNRG

-391 GILFLRNMGLP
+391 GILFLRNMELA
-402 FKSEGLLIAIINLV
+402 FKSEGLLSLFIAIINLV

-468 WLYVKSKIGV
+468 WLYVKSKIWI
-478 YERATQVLMGLTL
+478 YERATLVLMGLTL
-491 VSYLMDIYNVLMT
+491 ISYLMDVSAVIL
-504 SSSSETIFLNSS
+504 SSPSSDTIFLNSS

-525 ATGAFALLMG
+525 AAGAFALMMG
-535 RYRSLFTE
+535 HYRSLFSE
-543 ARYLR
+543 ARCLR
-548 YTPWNS
+548 YVPWNPV
-554 IMLLAAAAILYY
+554 MLLTSAAILYY
-566 TFMAEFALHLAGA
+566 TFMAEFSLHLAGA

-585 LAFTS
+585 LVFTS
-590 AAIFIL
+590 AAILIL
-596 SYTFKKRFPIKQYTI
+596 SYAFKKRFPIEQCTI
-611 PYLTAMGMNVLIYV
+611 PYLAGLGVNVLIYA

-632 WVYTSLTPAL
+632 WEHMSLPPVL
-642 LRWLAAAFVI
+642 LRWLAAAFIIV
-652 ANLYY
+652 NLYY
-657 VARQYYTLIG
+657 VARQYYTIIG
-667 LKTPFTVYLNVL
+667 LKIHFTVYLNVL
-679 ALFLWL
+679 ALLLWL
-685 TMARSFLLQAGV
+685 TMARSFLWQTGV

-712 FIQMALGMR
+712 FVQMALGMR

-734 FGIVLLKL
+734 FGIVLLTL

-759 IILGLILLIL
+759 IILGLILLVL

-777 DVLFNKVKAA
+777 GVLFKNDEDE
-787 VHFRTGSLYFIIFV
+787 TD
-801 FIIFIPVKPRS
+801 
-812 VSPAL
+812 
-817 QSVLCHRNS
+817 

>member
-1 MGELYGT
+1 MGDFYGV
-8 CALLAAVLFFVLLQK
+8 CALLAALMFFVLIQK
-23 FESRFGK
+23 FDKKFGK
-30 VDKEL
+30 VEKEL
-35 GEIKKRMDDLLK
+35 DEIKKRMDAFLK
-47 AQEKMASGPVR
+47 AQERIASDHVQS
-58 AKEDVTAETLDNTD
+58 KENV
-72 ILPYVTEELP
+72 
-82 DSTVTALKEEKAVEE
+82 
-97 KAVEGIQPIM
+97 
-107 AETTPQKLNASLEK
+107 
-121 ESAEATL
+121 SAEAVEDTCIPPHAANEIPVPKKEL
-128 QETSP
+128 LRKEEQL
-133 EAPLEIPSVSKRKQ
+133 EAPQGMMAENNVTSEIPVVTPSVRKQ
-147 VNYEKFIGEN
+147 KKVNYEKFIGEN

-243 VAFTILIA
+243 VAFIILIV
-251 ITLFMSILSILYD
+251 ITLFMSILSVLYD

-274 GGFLAPFLVST
+274 GGFLAPFIVSS
-285 GNGNYLVLFTYMSIL
+285 GDGNYMVLFTYISIL
-300 NLGMFGLSIYMKWG
+300 NLGMFGLSIYKKWG

-325 VVMGIFLLTGFTTGS
+325 VVMGLFLLTGYSTG
-340 THISVHLFIFATLF
+340 TAIISVHLFAFATLF

-363 SILRIEAVKKNRG
+363 SILRIEAIKKNRG

-391 GILFLRNMGLP
+391 GILFLRNMELA
-402 FKSEGLLIAIINLV
+402 FKSEGLLSLFIAIINLV

-468 WLYVKSKIGV
+468 WLYVKSKIWI
-478 YERATQVLMGLTL
+478 YERATLVLMGLTL
-491 VSYLMDIYNVLMT
+491 ISYLMDVSAVIL
-504 SSSSETIFLNSS
+504 SSSSSDTVFLNSS

-525 ATGAFALLMG
+525 AAGAFALMMG
-535 RYRSLFTE
+535 HYRSLFSE
-543 ARYLR
+543 SRCLR
-548 YTPWNS
+548 YVPWNPV
-554 IMLLAAAAILYY
+554 MLLTSAAILYY
-566 TFMAEFALHLAGA
+566 TFMAEFSLHLAGA

-585 LAFTS
+585 LVFTS
-590 AAIFIL
+590 AAILIL
-596 SYTFKKRFPIKQYTI
+596 SYAFKKRFPIEQCTI
-611 PYLTAMGMNVLIYV
+611 PYLAGLGVNVLIYA

-632 WVYTSLTPAL
+632 WAHMSLPPVL
-642 LRWLAAAFVI
+642 LRWLAAAFIIV
-652 ANLYY
+652 NLYY
-657 VARQYYTLIG
+657 VARQYYTIIG
-667 LKTPFTVYLNVL
+667 LKIHFTVYLNVL
-679 ALFLWL
+679 ALLLWL
-685 TMARSFLLQAGV
+685 TMARSFLWQAGV

-712 FIQMALGMR
+712 FVQMALGMR

-729 ISLST
+729 ISIST

-759 IILGLILLIL
+759 IILGLILLVL

-777 DVLFNKVKAA
+777 GVLFKNDEDE
-787 VHFRTGSLYFIIFV
+787 TD
-801 FIIFIPVKPRS
+801 
-812 VSPAL
+812 
-817 QSVLCHRNS
+817 

>member
-1 MGELYGT
+1 MGDFYGV
-8 CALLAAVLFFVLLQK
+8 CALLAALMFFVLIQK
-23 FESRFGK
+23 FDKKFGK
-30 VDKEL
+30 VEKEL
-35 GEIKKRMDDLLK
+35 DEIKKRMDAFLK
-47 AQEKMASGPVR
+47 AQERIASDHVQS
-58 AKEDVTAETLDNTD
+58 KENV
-72 ILPYVTEELP
+72 
-82 DSTVTALKEEKAVEE
+82 
-97 KAVEGIQPIM
+97 
-107 AETTPQKLNASLEK
+107 
-121 ESAEATL
+121 SAEAVEDTCIPPHAANEIPVL
-128 QETSP
+128 KKELLRKEEQL
-133 EAPLEIPSVSKRKQ
+133 EAPQGMMAENNVTSEIPVVTPSVRKQ
-147 VNYEKFIGEN
+147 KKVNYEKFIGEN

-243 VAFTILIA
+243 VAFIILIV
-251 ITLFMSILSILYD
+251 ITLFMSILSVLYD

-274 GGFLAPFLVST
+274 GGFLAPFIVSS
-285 GNGNYLVLFTYMSIL
+285 GDGNYMVLFTYISIL
-300 NLGMFGLSIYMKWG
+300 NLGMFGLSIYKKWG

-325 VVMGIFLLTGFTTGS
+325 LVMGLFLLTGYSTG
-340 THISVHLFIFATLF
+340 TAIISVHLFAFATLF

-363 SILRIEAVKKNRG
+363 SILRIEAIKKNRG

-391 GILFLRNMGLP
+391 GILFLRNMELA
-402 FKSEGLLIAIINLV
+402 FKSEGLLSLFIAIINLV

-468 WLYVKSKIGV
+468 WLYVKSKIWI
-478 YERATQVLMGLTL
+478 YERATLVLMGLTL
-491 VSYLMDIYNVLMT
+491 ISYLMDVSAVIL
-504 SSSSETIFLNSS
+504 SSPSSDTIFLNSS

-525 ATGAFALLMG
+525 AAGAFALMMG
-535 RYRSLFTE
+535 HYRSLFSE
-543 ARYLR
+543 SRCLR
-548 YTPWNS
+548 YVPWNPV
-554 IMLLAAAAILYY
+554 MLLTSAAILYY
-566 TFMAEFALHLAGA
+566 TFMAEFSLHLAGA

-585 LAFTS
+585 LVFTS
-590 AAIFIL
+590 AAILIL
-596 SYTFKKRFPIKQYTI
+596 SYAFKKRFPIEQCTI
-611 PYLTAMGMNVLIYV
+611 PYLAGLGVNVLIYA

-632 WVYTSLTPAL
+632 WAHMSLSPVL
-642 LRWLAAAFVI
+642 LRWLAAAFIIV
-652 ANLYY
+652 NLYY
-657 VARQYYTLIG
+657 VARQYYTIIG
-667 LKTPFTVYLNVL
+667 LKTHSTVYLNVL
-679 ALFLWL
+679 ALLLWL
-685 TMARSFLLQAGV
+685 TMVRSFLWQAGV

-712 FIQMALGMR
+712 FVQMALGMR

-759 IILGLILLIL
+759 IILGLILLVL

-777 DVLFNKVKAA
+777 GVLFKNDEDE
-787 VHFRTGSLYFIIFV
+787 TD
-801 FIIFIPVKPRS
+801 
-812 VSPAL
+812 
-817 QSVLCHRNS
+817 

>member
-1 MGELYGT
+1 MGDFYGV
-8 CALLAAVLFFVLLQK
+8 CALLAALMFFVLIQK
-23 FESRFGK
+23 FDKKFGK
-30 VDKEL
+30 VEKEL
-35 GEIKKRMDDLLK
+35 DEIKKRMDAFLK
-47 AQEKMASGPVR
+47 AQERIASDHVQS
-58 AKEDVTAETLDNTD
+58 KENV
-72 ILPYVTEELP
+72 
-82 DSTVTALKEEKAVEE
+82 
-97 KAVEGIQPIM
+97 
-107 AETTPQKLNASLEK
+107 
-121 ESAEATL
+121 SAEAVEDTCIPPHAANEIPVL
-128 QETSP
+128 KKELLRKEEQL
-133 EAPLEIPSVSKRKQ
+133 EAPQGMMAENNVTSEIPVVTPSVRKQ
-147 VNYEKFIGEN
+147 KKVNYEKFIGEN

-243 VAFTILIA
+243 VAFIILIV
-251 ITLFMSILSILYD
+251 ITLFMSILSVLYD

-274 GGFLAPFLVST
+274 GGFLAPFIVSS
-285 GNGNYLVLFTYMSIL
+285 GDGNYMVLFTYISIL
-300 NLGMFGLSIYMKWG
+300 NLGMFGLSIYKKWG

-325 VVMGIFLLTGFTTGS
+325 LVMGLFLLTGYSTG
-340 THISVHLFIFATLF
+340 TAIISVHLFAFATLF

-363 SILRIEAVKKNRG
+363 SILRIEAIKKNRG

-391 GILFLRNMGLP
+391 GILFLRNMELA
-402 FKSEGLLIAIINLV
+402 FKSEGLLSLFIAIINLV

-423 SKKDYKFLIYAMLGL
+423 SKKDYKFLVYAMLGL

-468 WLYVKSKIGV
+468 WLYVKSKIWI
-478 YERATQVLMGLTL
+478 YERATLVLMGLTL
-491 VSYLMDIYNVLMT
+491 ISYLMDVSAVIL
-504 SSSSETIFLNSS
+504 SSSSSDTVFLNSS

-525 ATGAFALLMG
+525 AAGAFALMMG
-535 RYRSLFTE
+535 HYRSLFSE
-543 ARYLR
+543 SRCLR
-548 YTPWNS
+548 YVPWNPV
-554 IMLLAAAAILYY
+554 MLLTSAAILYY
-566 TFMAEFALHLAGA
+566 TFMAEFSLHLAGA

-585 LAFTS
+585 LVFTS
-590 AAIFIL
+590 AAILIL
-596 SYTFKKRFPIKQYTI
+596 SYAFKKRFPIEQCTI
-611 PYLTAMGMNVLIYV
+611 PYLAGLGINVLIYA

-632 WVYTSLTPAL
+632 WAHMSLSPVL
-642 LRWLAAAFVI
+642 LRWLAAAFIIV
-652 ANLYY
+652 NLYY
-657 VARQYYTLIG
+657 VARQYYTIIG
-667 LKTPFTVYLNVL
+667 LKTHSTVYLNVL
-679 ALFLWL
+679 ALLLWL
-685 TMARSFLLQAGV
+685 TMVRSFLWQAGV

-712 FIQMALGMR
+712 FVQMALGMR

-759 IILGLILLIL
+759 IILGLILLVL

-777 DVLFNKVKAA
+777 GVLFKNDEDE
-787 VHFRTGSLYFIIFV
+787 TD
-801 FIIFIPVKPRS
+801 
-812 VSPAL
+812 
-817 QSVLCHRNS
+817 

>member
-1 MGELYGT
+1 MGDFYGV
-8 CALLAAVLFFVLLQK
+8 CALLAALMFFVLIQK
-23 FESRFGK
+23 FDKKFGK
-30 VDKEL
+30 VEKEL
-35 GEIKKRMDDLLK
+35 DEIKKRMDAFLK
-47 AQEKMASGPVR
+47 AQERIASDHVQS
-58 AKEDVTAETLDNTD
+58 KENV
-72 ILPYVTEELP
+72 
-82 DSTVTALKEEKAVEE
+82 
-97 KAVEGIQPIM
+97 
-107 AETTPQKLNASLEK
+107 
-121 ESAEATL
+121 SAEAVEDTCIPPHAANEIPVL
-128 QETSP
+128 KKELLRKEEQL
-133 EAPLEIPSVSKRKQ
+133 EAPQGMMAENNVTSEIPVVTPSVRKQ
-147 VNYEKFIGEN
+147 KKVNYEKFIGEN

-243 VAFTILIA
+243 VAFIILIV
-251 ITLFMSILSILYD
+251 ITLFMSILSVLYD

-274 GGFLAPFLVST
+274 GGFLAPFIVSS
-285 GNGNYLVLFTYMSIL
+285 GDGNYMVLFTYISIL
-300 NLGMFGLSIYMKWG
+300 NLGMFGLSIYKKWG

-325 VVMGIFLLTGFTTGS
+325 LVMGLFLLTGYSTG
-340 THISVHLFIFATLF
+340 TAIISVHLFAFATLF

-363 SILRIEAVKKNRG
+363 SILRIEAIKKNRG

-391 GILFLRNMGLP
+391 GILFLRNMELA
-402 FKSEGLLIAIINLV
+402 FKSEGLLSLFIAIINLV

-468 WLYVKSKIGV
+468 WLYVKSKIWIC
-478 YERATQVLMGLTL
+478 ERATLVLMGLTL
-491 VSYLMDIYNVLMT
+491 ISYLMDVSAVIL
-504 SSSSETIFLNSS
+504 SSSSSDTVFLNSS

-525 ATGAFALLMG
+525 AAGAFALMMG
-535 RYRSLFTE
+535 HYRSLFSE
-543 ARYLR
+543 SRCLR
-548 YTPWNS
+548 YVPWNPV
-554 IMLLAAAAILYY
+554 MLLTSAAILYY
-566 TFMAEFALHLAGA
+566 TFMAEFSLHLAGA

-585 LAFTS
+585 LVFTS
-590 AAIFIL
+590 AAILIL
-596 SYTFKKRFPIKQYTI
+596 SYAFKKRFPIEQCTI
-611 PYLTAMGMNVLIYV
+611 PYLAGLGINVLIYA

-632 WVYTSLTPAL
+632 WAHMSLSPVL
-642 LRWLAAAFVI
+642 LRWLAAAFIIV
-652 ANLYY
+652 NLYY
-657 VARQYYTLIG
+657 VARQYYTIIG
-667 LKTPFTVYLNVL
+667 LKTHFTVYLNVL
-679 ALFLWL
+679 ALLLWL
-685 TMARSFLLQAGV
+685 TMVRSFLWQAGV

-712 FIQMALGMR
+712 FVQMALGMR

-759 IILGLILLIL
+759 IILGLILLVL

-777 DVLFNKVKAA
+777 GVLFKNDEDE
-787 VHFRTGSLYFIIFV
+787 TD
-801 FIIFIPVKPRS
+801 
-812 VSPAL
+812 
-817 QSVLCHRNS
+817 

>member
-82 DSTVTALKEEKAVEE
+82 DSTVTALKEEKLMEGISVEVVSVEEKAVEE

-243 VAFTILIA
+243 VAFIILIA

-285 GNGNYLVLFTYMSIL
+285 GNSNYLVLFTYMSIL
-300 NLGMFGLSIYMKWG
+300 NLGMFGLSIYKKWG

-340 THISVHLFIFATLF
+340 THISVHLFVFATLF

-402 FKSEGLLIAIINLV
+402 FKSEGLLSLLIAVINLV

-478 YERATQVLMGLTL
+478 YERATLVLMGLTL
-491 VSYLMDIYNVLMT
+491 ISYLMDIYNVLMT

-535 RYRSLFTE
+535 RYRSLFAA

-554 IMLLAAAAILYY
+554 IMFLAAAAILYY

-596 SYTFKKRFPIKQYTI
+596 SCAFKKRFPIEQCTI
-611 PYLTAMGMNVLIYV
+611 PYLTAMGMNVLIYA

-632 WVYTSLTPAL
+632 WTYTSLTPVL

-679 ALFLWL
+679 ALLLWL

-742 ILKDLWAM
+742 VLKDLWAM

-777 DVLFNKVKAA
+777 DVLFKNDEDE
-787 VHFRTGSLYFIIFV
+787 TD
-801 FIIFIPVKPRS
+801 
-812 VSPAL
+812 
-817 QSVLCHRNS
+817 

>member
-47 AQEKMASGPVR
+47 AQEKMASGPIR
-58 AKEDVTAETLDNTD
+58 SKEDVPAEILENTD

-97 KAVEGIQPIM
+97 KTVEGIQPIL
-107 AETTPQKLNASLEK
+107 AETTPQELNTSLEK

-128 QETSP
+128 QESSP
-133 EAPLEIPSVSKRKQ
+133 EAPLEIPSASKRKQ

-243 VAFTILIA
+243 VAFIILIA

-300 NLGMFGLSIYMKWG
+300 NLGMFGLSIYKKWG

-402 FKSEGLLIAIINLV
+402 FKSEGLLSLLIAIINLV

-459 WAAEMVLLL
+459 WAAEMV
-468 WLYVKSKIGV
+468 LYVKSKIGV

-642 LRWLAAAFVI
+642 LRWFAAAFVI

-777 DVLFNKVKAA
+777 DVLFKNDEDE
-787 VHFRTGSLYFIIFV
+787 TD
-801 FIIFIPVKPRS
+801 
-812 VSPAL
+812 
-817 QSVLCHRNS
+817 

>member
-1 MGELYGT
+1 MGDFYGV
-8 CALLAAVLFFVLLQK
+8 CALLAALMFFVLIQK
-23 FESRFGK
+23 FDKKFGK
-30 VDKEL
+30 VEKEL
-35 GEIKKRMDDLLK
+35 DEIKKRMDAFLK
-47 AQEKMASGPVR
+47 AQERIASDHVQS
-58 AKEDVTAETLDNTD
+58 KENV
-72 ILPYVTEELP
+72 
-82 DSTVTALKEEKAVEE
+82 
-97 KAVEGIQPIM
+97 
-107 AETTPQKLNASLEK
+107 
-121 ESAEATL
+121 SAEAVEDTCIPPHAANEIPVPKKEL
-128 QETSP
+128 LRKEEQL
-133 EAPLEIPSVSKRKQ
+133 EAPQGMMAENNVTSEIPVVTPSVRKQ
-147 VNYEKFIGEN
+147 KKVNYEKFIGEN

-243 VAFTILIA
+243 VAFIILIV
-251 ITLFMSILSILYD
+251 ITLFMSILSVLYD

-274 GGFLAPFLVST
+274 GGFLAPFIVSS
-285 GNGNYLVLFTYMSIL
+285 GDGNYMVLFTYISIL
-300 NLGMFGLSIYMKWG
+300 NLGMFGLSIYKKWG

-325 VVMGIFLLTGFTTGS
+325 LVMGLFLLTGYSTG
-340 THISVHLFIFATLF
+340 TAIISVHLFAFATLF

-363 SILRIEAVKKNRG
+363 SILRIEAIKKNRG

-391 GILFLRNMGLP
+391 GILFLRNMELA
-402 FKSEGLLIAIINLV
+402 FKSEGLLSLFIAIINLV

-468 WLYVKSKIGV
+468 WLYVKSKIWI
-478 YERATQVLMGLTL
+478 YERATLVLMGLTL
-491 VSYLMDIYNVLMT
+491 ISYLMDVSAVIL
-504 SSSSETIFLNSS
+504 SSPSSDTIFLNSS

-525 ATGAFALLMG
+525 AAGAFALMMG
-535 RYRSLFTE
+535 HYRSLFSE
-543 ARYLR
+543 ARCLR
-548 YTPWNS
+548 YVPWNPV
-554 IMLLAAAAILYY
+554 MLLTSAAILYY
-566 TFMAEFALHLAGA
+566 TFMAEFSLHLAGA
-579 TRSGMM
+579 IRSGMM
-585 LAFTS
+585 LVFTS
-590 AAIFIL
+590 AAILIL
-596 SYTFKKRFPIKQYTI
+596 SYAFKKRFPIEQCTI
-611 PYLTAMGMNVLIYV
+611 PYLAGLGVNVLIYA

-632 WVYTSLTPAL
+632 WAHMSLPPVL
-642 LRWLAAAFVI
+642 LRWLAAAFIIV
-652 ANLYY
+652 NLYY
-657 VARQYYTLIG
+657 VARQYYTIIG
-667 LKTPFTVYLNVL
+667 LKIHFTVYLNVL
-679 ALFLWL
+679 ALLLWL
-685 TMARSFLLQAGV
+685 TMARSFLWQAGV

-712 FIQMALGMR
+712 FVQMALGMR

-759 IILGLILLIL
+759 IILGLILLVL

-777 DVLFNKVKAA
+777 GVLFKNDEDE
-787 VHFRTGSLYFIIFV
+787 TD
-801 FIIFIPVKPRS
+801 
-812 VSPAL
+812 
-817 QSVLCHRNS
+817 

>member
-1 MGELYGT
+1 MDDINTVY
-8 CALLAAVLFFVLLQK
+8 ALLVLIMFFVLL
-23 FESRFGK
+23 SRLDNRFGK
-30 VDKEL
+30 IEREL
-35 GEIKKRMDDLLK
+35 NEIKKRMDDYLK
-47 AQEKMASGPVR
+47 VQQRGVTEKVKPEGEALKKENEDISASPQIIEKTSTLETKQQKETVPEKQKPVVETVIR
-58 AKEDVTAETLDNTD
+58 EALEGTREKTVETELEDVCVE
-72 ILPYVTEELP
+72 
-82 DSTVTALKEEKAVEE
+82 AV
-97 KAVEGIQPIM
+97 PR
-107 AETTPQKLNASLEK
+107 QK
-121 ESAEATL
+121 
-128 QETSP
+128 
-133 EAPLEIPSVSKRKQ
+133 KQ

-162 GILVFVIG
+162 GILIFVIG

-176 YAIDKDWINETLRT
+176 YAIDKNWINETFRT

-300 NLGMFGLSIYMKWG
+300 NLGMFGLSIYQKWG

-363 SILRIEAVKKNRG
+363 SILRVEAVKKNRG

-402 FKSEGLLIAIINLV
+402 LKSEGLLSLLIAIINLV

-468 WLYVKSKIGV
+468 WLYVKSKI
-478 YERATQVLMGLTL
+478 ATQVLMGLTL

-611 PYLTAMGMNVLIYV
+611 PYLTAMGMNVLIYA

-742 ILKDLWAM
+742 VLKDLWAM

-777 DVLFNKVKAA
+777 DVLFKNDEDE
-787 VHFRTGSLYFIIFV
+787 TD
-801 FIIFIPVKPRS
+801 
-812 VSPAL
+812 
-817 QSVLCHRNS
+817 

>member
-1 MGELYGT
+1 MGDFYGV
-8 CALLAAVLFFVLLQK
+8 CALLAALMFFVLIQK
-23 FESRFGK
+23 FDKKFGK
-30 VDKEL
+30 VEKEL
-35 GEIKKRMDDLLK
+35 DEIKKRMDAFLK
-47 AQEKMASGPVR
+47 AQERIASDHVQS
-58 AKEDVTAETLDNTD
+58 KENV
-72 ILPYVTEELP
+72 
-82 DSTVTALKEEKAVEE
+82 
-97 KAVEGIQPIM
+97 
-107 AETTPQKLNASLEK
+107 
-121 ESAEATL
+121 SAEAVEDTCIPPHAANEIPVL
-128 QETSP
+128 KKELLRKEEQL
-133 EAPLEIPSVSKRKQ
+133 EAPQGMMAENNVTSEIPVVTPSVRKQ
-147 VNYEKFIGEN
+147 KKVNYEKFIGEN

-243 VAFTILIA
+243 VAFIILIV
-251 ITLFMSILSILYD
+251 ITLFMSILSVLYD

-274 GGFLAPFLVST
+274 GGFLAPFIVSS
-285 GNGNYLVLFTYMSIL
+285 GDGNYMVLFTYISIL
-300 NLGMFGLSIYMKWG
+300 NLGMFGLSIYKKWG

-325 VVMGIFLLTGFTTGS
+325 LVMGLFLLTGYSTG
-340 THISVHLFIFATLF
+340 TAIISVHLFAFATLF

-363 SILRIEAVKKNRG
+363 SILRIEAIKKNRG

-391 GILFLRNMGLP
+391 GILFLRNMELA
-402 FKSEGLLIAIINLV
+402 FKSEGLLSLFIAIINLV

-468 WLYVKSKIGV
+468 WLYVKSKIWI
-478 YERATQVLMGLTL
+478 YERATLVLMGLTL
-491 VSYLMDIYNVLMT
+491 ISYLMDVSAVIL
-504 SSSSETIFLNSS
+504 SSSSSDTVFLNSS

-525 ATGAFALLMG
+525 AAGAFALMMG
-535 RYRSLFTE
+535 HYRSLFSE
-543 ARYLR
+543 SRCLR
-548 YTPWNS
+548 YVPWNPV
-554 IMLLAAAAILYY
+554 MLLTSAAILYY
-566 TFMAEFALHLAGA
+566 TFMAEFSLHLAGA

-585 LAFTS
+585 LVFTS
-590 AAIFIL
+590 AAILIL
-596 SYTFKKRFPIKQYTI
+596 SYAFKKRFPIEQCTI
-611 PYLTAMGMNVLIYV
+611 PYLAGLGVNVLIYA

-632 WVYTSLTPAL
+632 WAHMSLPPVL
-642 LRWLAAAFVI
+642 LRWLAAAFIIV
-652 ANLYY
+652 NLYY
-657 VARQYYTLIG
+657 VARQYYTIIG
-667 LKTPFTVYLNVL
+667 LKTHSTVYLNVL
-679 ALFLWL
+679 ALLLWL
-685 TMARSFLLQAGV
+685 TMVRSFLWQAGV

-712 FIQMALGMR
+712 FVQMALGMR

-759 IILGLILLIL
+759 IILGLILLVL

-777 DVLFNKVKAA
+777 GVLFKNDEDE
-787 VHFRTGSLYFIIFV
+787 TD
-801 FIIFIPVKPRS
+801 
-812 VSPAL
+812 
-817 QSVLCHRNS
+817 

>member
-72 ILPYVTEELP
+72 ILPYATEELP

-97 KAVEGIQPIM
+97 KTVEGIQPIM

-133 EAPLEIPSVSKRKQ
+133 EAPFEILSASKRKQ

-162 GILVFVIG
+162 GI
-170 VGFFVK
+170 
-176 YAIDKDWINETLRT
+176 
-190 VLGFLTGSAL
+190 LTGSAL

-300 NLGMFGLSIYMKWG
+300 NLGMFGLSIYQKWG

-402 FKSEGLLIAIINLV
+402 FKSEGLLSLLIAIINLV

-596 SYTFKKRFPIKQYTI
+596 SYAFKKRFPIEQYTI
-611 PYLTAMGMNVLIYV
+611 PYLTAMGMNVLIYA

-657 VARQYYTLIG
+657 VVRQYYTLIG

-777 DVLFNKVKAA
+777 DVLFKNDEDE
-787 VHFRTGSLYFIIFV
+787 TD
-801 FIIFIPVKPRS
+801 
-812 VSPAL
+812 
-817 QSVLCHRNS
+817 